1 VTAQTPQADLA
12 QRPNDSVTAARPL
25 SVTIGPLECFTAGR
39 WPLLIILT
47 MQAALSAHLIWANT
61 AFTDEALYLTAGHLE
76 WSHWLD
82 GTPVTSFQVYFSGSP
97 VIYPPIGAAADAM
110 GGLAAARGLSLGF
123 MLVATVLLHG
133 VAKRIFSR
141 AAATFAAALFAG
153 IGATQY
159 LGAFATYD
167 AMALTL
173 LALAT
178 WLGVRAA
185 DRNCAIRLI
194 LLILAGLLVVL
205 ADATKY
211 AATLFDPVV
220 ILTAV
225 LTIWQRRGR
234 GSGLGAALTMC
245 GAVGLSLAG
254 ALLAGGHSYWLGI
267 QFTTLSRAASTSST
281 FGVVLVSMGWAGVV
295 GVLAV
300 IGAVTTVYGAKERS
314 RKALGAVLAGAVWM
328 APAEQARI
336 HTFTSLFKHVGFGEW
351 FGAIVAGFA
360 LASII
365 TAIPRAKA
373 EGGLRAS
380 WAATV
385 LCAVIGFTLATNQ
398 FAAWPNITGLIT
410 ALRPVL
416 KAHPHAVLATDNGN
430 AIEYYLE
437 ADGIVSRE
445 FVIDEQ
451 AQWETAFNGSGF
463 AYRDSATGKE
473 IYGLD
478 AYNLAIRT
486 GYFSVIAL
494 SDYRAWMGADKII
507 HKDILKDRDYR
518 LAISRPYVAGGEQDT
533 FQVWVYTGS
542 R

>member
-1 VTAQTPQADLA
+1 ME
-12 QRPNDSVTAARPL
+12 R
-25 SVTIGPLECFTAGR
+25 FTSGR

-47 MQAALSAHLIWANT
+47 VQAALSAHLIWANT
-61 AFTDEALYLTAGHLE
+61 AYTDEALYLTAGHLE

-82 GTPVTSFQVYFSGSP
+82 GTPVAPFQVHFSGSP
-97 VIYPPIGAAADAM
+97 VIYPPLGAVADAV
-110 GGLAAARGLSLGF
+110 GGLAAARALSLCF
-123 MLVATVLLHG
+123 MLVASVLLHG

-141 AAATFAAALFAG
+141 TAATFAAALFAG

-185 DRNCAIRLI
+185 DHDTATRLF
-194 LLILAGLLVVL
+194 LLTLAGLVVVL

-211 AATLFDPVV
+211 ASALFDPVV

-225 LTIWQRRGR
+225 LTVWQCRGR
-234 GSGLGAALTMC
+234 GAGLGAALTIC
-245 GAVGLSLAG
+245 GAIGLGLTG
-254 ALLAGGHSYWLGI
+254 ALLAGGHSYWQGI
-267 QFTTLSRAASTSST
+267 QFTTLSRADSTSSP
-281 FGVVLVSMGWAGVV
+281 FGIVLVSIGWAGMV
-295 GVLAV
+295 GVLAA
-300 IGAVTTVYGAKERS
+300 IGAATTVCAAKGRP
-314 RKALGAVLAGAVWM
+314 RKVLGVVLAGTVWL

-336 HTFTSLFKHVGFGEW
+336 DTFTSLFKQVGFGEW

-380 WAATV
+380 WAATGV
-385 LCAVIGFTLATNQ
+385 CAVIGFMLATNQ
-398 FAAWPNITGLIT
+398 FASWPNITGLIA

-430 AIEYYLE
+430 SIEYYLE
-437 ADGIVSRE
+437 KAGIVSRE
-445 FVIDEQ
+445 LVIDEQ
-451 AQWETAFNGSGF
+451 AQWETTFSGGGF
-463 AYRDSATGKE
+463 DYHPATGKE
-473 IYGLD
+473 VYGLD
-478 AYNLAIRT
+478 AYNDAIKA

-494 SDYRAWMGADKII
+494 SNYHAWINADKII
-507 HKDILKDRDYR
+507 HTDIIRDRDYR
-518 LAISRPYVAGGEQDT
+518 LAVSKPYVAGGEQDT
-533 FQVWVYTGS
+533 FQVWVYAGP